1 MALIPYLAMTAG
13 EILENGAFPQ
23 RLALMVSRTGLGE
36 IPGWIPSGGILLL
49 TDAQPPQ
56 PDDFELLKRL
66 AREGRFSMVILDFQ
80 VHDREENRV
89 FAARAVSELDSPVCV
104 TAEYARTLDCPVL
117 LPPVPLDVPVE
128 EYLAPWKGRE
138 IWLEAALDGMTV
150 TVDEK
155 GAHAEVRMRGQPA
168 EGEREEAQLCCH
180 YSMTL
185 GENAVFSLR
194 RTEEDL
200 RRLLEKAEAYGA
212 AGAVGLYQELAGF
225 RE

>member
-23 RLALMVSRTGLGE
+23 RLALMVSRTGLRE

-56 PDDFELLKRL
+56 PEDLEVLKRF
-66 AREGRFSMVILDFQ
+66 AKEERFSMVILDFQ

-89 FAARAVSELDSPVCV
+89 FAARAANELDSPVCV

-155 GAHAEVRMRGQPA
+155 GAHADAQLRGQPA
-168 EGEREEAQLCCH
+168 EREREEAQLCCH

-185 GENAVFSLR
+185 GENAVFFLR
-194 RTEEDL
+194 RTEGDL
-200 RRLLEKAEAYGA
+200 RQLLGKAEAYGV